1 MKIRNIPTPF
11 EPGKYWYTTLELPEG
26 VTASLVKTE
35 LSDAVRLV
43 FTSKDVAMNLVT
55 NLNTVVRGLEEGR
68 SVAPDTE
75 PEEVGPT
82 GGRKGAS

>member
-1 MKIRNIPTPF
+1 MKTRNIPTPF
-11 EPGKYWYTTLELPEG
+11 EPGKYWYTHLELPDG

-43 FTSKDVAMNLVT
+43 FTSKDAAMNLVT
-55 NLNTVVRGLEEGR
+55 NLNTMVRGLEEGR
-68 SVAPDTE
+68 GNPPDIE

-82 GGRKGAS
+82 GGRKVTS